1 MEPRMGRYIIAI
13 DQGTTS
19 SKAFVINKAGEI
31 VGQAG
36 YAFSQMYPQPGWV
49 EHDPVEIWET
59 QKKACRDAIKD
70 ASIEAHEIGAVG
82 ITNQRE
88 TTVVWDRETGRPV
101 MNAIVWQCRRTSA
114 LCERLIDLGWG
125 DAIRQKTGL
134 IIDAYFSATKLQWI
148 LQTIPHAME
157 RAQRGELC
165 FGTIDSWLVFNLTG
179 GKVHATDPSNASRT
193 MLFNINSRTWDREIL
208 EYLGIPDNMLPQVLE
223 SSCSYGFTLPEI
235 FGSEVPITGIA
246 GDQQAAL
253 FGQGCFN
260 PGDMKNTYG
269 TGCFVLANLG
279 EAPVWSPGLLT
290 SIGWSVDG
298 RTSYVLEGSVFIAG
312 AAVQWLRDN
321 LKIID
326 SSAEIEALA
335 RTVPDTGGVYF
346 LPAFVGLGAPYWDM
360 YARGT
365 IVGITR
371 GTSSAHLARATLEA
385 IAHQSADVVEIMQRD
400 SGQKLNSLKVDGG
413 AAENNLLLQLQTDI
427 LGAPVVRP
435 SNLQTTALGAAY
447 LAGLCTGY
455 WKGPEELPCTK
466 ENSSLFMPQISNDER
481 KEKRARWHK
490 LIEIARAWGEG
501 PRT

>member
-1 MEPRMGRYIIAI
+1 MGRYVMAI

-36 YAFSQMYPQPGWV
+36 HAFGQIYPQPGWV
-49 EHDPVEIWET
+49 EHDPMEIWET
-59 QKKACRDAIKD
+59 QKRACRDAIEN
-70 ASIEAHEIGAVG
+70 ASIKAGDLEALG

-88 TTVVWDRETGRPV
+88 TTVVWERETGRPV
-101 MNAIVWQCRRTSA
+101 TNAIVWQCRRTSA
-114 LCERLIDLGWG
+114 LCERLIAQGREE
-125 DAIRQKTGL
+125 AVRQKTGL
-134 IIDAYFSATKLQWI
+134 LVDAYFSATKLQWI
-148 LQTIPHAME
+148 LQAVPGVRE
-157 RAQRGELC
+157 RAVRGELC

-179 GKVHATDPSNASRT
+179 GQVHATDPSNASRT
-193 MLFNINSRTWDREIL
+193 MLFNIKERSWDREIL
-208 EYLGIPDNMLPQVLE
+208 DWLEIPEGMLPQVLD
-223 SSCSYGFTLPEI
+223 SSCFYGSTLPEI
-235 FGSEVPITGIA
+235 LGAEVPITGIA

-260 PGDMKNTYG
+260 RGDMKNTYG

-279 EAPVWSPGLLT
+279 DVPLWTPGLLT
-290 SIGWSVDG
+290 SIGWSVKG

-321 LKIID
+321 LGVIG

-371 GTSSAHLARATLEA
+371 GTSPAHLARATLEA
-385 IAHQSADVVEIMQRD
+385 IAHQSTDVIETMESF
-400 SGQKLNSLKVDGG
+400 SGQRGNPLRVDGG
-413 AAENNLLLQLQTDI
+413 AAENDLLLQLQADI
-427 LGAPVVRP
+427 LGAQVARP
-435 SNLQTTALGAAY
+435 ESLQTTALGAAY
-447 LAGLCTGY
+447 LAGLASEY
-455 WKGPEELPCTK
+455 WRGQDELPCLRQDV
-466 ENSSLFMPQISNDER
+466 ELFVPRISDAER
-481 KEKRARWHK
+481 EEKRTRWRK
-490 LIEIARAWGEG
+490 LVEIARAWGEVG
-501 PRT
+501 RA